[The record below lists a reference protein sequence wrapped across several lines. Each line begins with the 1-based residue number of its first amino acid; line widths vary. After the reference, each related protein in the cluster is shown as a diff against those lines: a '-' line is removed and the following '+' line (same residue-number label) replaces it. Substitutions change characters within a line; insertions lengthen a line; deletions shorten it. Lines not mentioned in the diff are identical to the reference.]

1 MSESKKAAAIIYV
14 YDDCKNVNTCSLC
27 VWVCVCIM
35 SGMKDWSEIH
45 QNDHSENLML

>member
-1 MSESKKAAAIIYV
+1 MTAKMLTHV
-14 YDDCKNVNTCSLC
+14 VC
-27 VWVCVCIM
+27 VCECVVCIM